1 MSNKEFLQEMTNAIL
16 ILILIICVILFVV
29 YLNNK

>member
-1 MSNKEFLQEMTNAIL
+1 MKNKEFLQEMTNAIL

-29 YLNNK
+29 YLNNR